1 MYAVKVMTA
10 DESYMLGYIPM
21 KCSEEIYDMI
31 ESGYRLDC
39 VIWEIDA
46 ERIWIQIKRH

>member
-1 MYAVKVMTA
+1 MSAIV
-10 DESYMLGYIPM
+10 DGLEESLSDIVPM

-39 VIWEIDA
+39 AIWEIDA